1 MMFHV
6 NMNAK
11 MKKIILSMLTLLIAV
26 GASADDLY
34 KADRSRWLQIAN
46 ETKPTLHFRTVCPVA
61 VVNAV
66 KDDGAFQGWR
76 YAKAQEEASSL
87 LRRNFKEVGEA
98 TLDFGQHLVGYFRFH
113 TKTLG
118 SRPQDAPIRL
128 RFFFAEL
135 PAELNTPLDP
145 WHGSLSRAWMQD
157 EVVTV
162 TQTDQWV
169 EIPRRLAF
177 RYLKMQLLAS
187 SNDFDFAIDSVEFRA
202 QSSAGE
208 VKTSLLASCPDEV
221 QAINRVGIET
231 LRECMQTVYED
242 GPKRD
247 RRLWIGDMY
256 LESLANRHSFQNH
269 LMTKHCLYLFAALAA
284 DDGILI
290 SNCFEEPEPHPQAG
304 SYCLTYCLLWNSTLL
319 EYLKDTGD
327 QATALDLWQVAKRQ
341 TEDAL
346 TYVDDRGI
354 FDQHKREGYVW
365 LFFDWRDGLDVNTPM
380 QGATIFALQQTY
392 ELAQLLGKESEVKDY
407 PQIVRRMQKAA
418 RKHLYDGKQGVM
430 LSGSDRQGIGTSS
443 SLRQTSVL
451 SQTWAV
457 KAGILSKK
465 EGAKA
470 IRAALATKACLLPG
484 TPYATHYLI
493 EAMLICGMERE
504 ARQYLVDYWGGM
516 VAKGAD
522 TFWEAYDPK
531 DDFISPYGFSPVNS
545 ACHAWSCT
553 PVYFI
558 HEYPDVFQK

>member
-1 MMFHV
+1 MKQNLMMVLSLLFV
-6 NMNAK
+6 MTPIMAK
-11 MKKIILSMLTLLIAV
+11 DM
-26 GASADDLY
+26 Y
-34 KADRSRWLQIAN
+34 QADRARWMQIAE
-46 ETKPTLHFRTVCPVA
+46 ETKPALHYQVVKPQA
-61 VVNAV
+61 VVKAV
-66 KDDGAFQGWR
+66 KDVNAFQGWK
-76 YAKAQEEASSL
+76 YEKMQETVSNLQEK
-87 LRRNFKEVGEA
+87 NFKDVKEV
-98 TLDFGQHLVGYFRFH
+98 TLDFGKHLVGCFRFH

-118 SRPQDAPIRL
+118 GRPQDAPVRIK
-128 RFFFAEL
+128 FFFGEL

-145 WHGSLSRAWMQD
+145 WKGSLSRAWMQD

-162 TQTDQWV
+162 TQCDEWI
-169 EIPRRLAF
+169 EIPRRISF
-177 RYLKMQLLAS
+177 RYLKVELMGAS
-187 SNDFDFAIDSVEFRA
+187 RDFDFAIDDMEFKA

-208 VKTSLLASCPDEV
+208 VKTSLLPSCSPEV
-221 QAINRVGIET
+221 SHINKVGIET

-256 LESLANRHSFQNH
+256 LESLANRYSFQNYQ
-269 LMTKHCLYLFAALAA
+269 MTKHCLYLFAGLSA
-284 DDGILI
+284 DDGVLI
-290 SNCFEEPEPHPQAG
+290 SNCFELPTPHPQYG

-327 QATALDLWQVAKRQ
+327 KTTALDLWKVAKRQ
-341 TEDAL
+341 TEDAIS
-346 TYVDDRGI
+346 YVDDRGI
-354 FDQHKREGYVW
+354 FNQHKRGSYVW

-392 ELAQLLGKESEVKDY
+392 QLAKLIGKEKEVAEY
-407 PQIVRRMQKAA
+407 PALIKKMQKAA
-418 RKHLYDGKQGVM
+418 RTYLYDVKRGVM
-430 LSGSDRQGIGTSS
+430 VSGKDAQGDGMKCAQPQLSI
-443 SLRQTSVL
+443 L
-451 SQTWAV
+451 SQVWSV

-470 IRAALATKACLLPG
+470 IRTAMKNKEVLMPG

-493 EAMLICGMERE
+493 EAMLLCNMQKE

-516 VAKGAD
+516 VNKGAD

-558 HEYPDVFQK
+558 HQYPEVFQK